1 MVCASGWQGRC
12 GHFLALSSA
21 LIAGLALAGCRAEGV
36 DGPVVAAQELVPVRV
51 AEVAAADQAEMLHF
65 AGSARA
71 RQRASLTF
79 QVGGTL
85 ASRPLQLG
93 QAVAA
98 GDVLATLYN
107 PQLEP
112 ARDAAR
118 ARLAELQVQA
128 AQARRDLQR
137 TEQLFQR
144 GALSKAD
151 QEQQAAR
158 LEALQAGVR
167 SARASLQ
174 QSERLNSETR
184 MRAPFD
190 GTIEDLLVEP
200 GEFVAAGQP
209 VLQMAASGGAE
220 VEVLVPAELL
230 QGLEIGQ
237 VVPVWSVL
245 RDVQLEGRLAEIGRG
260 ASVGSVLYPLV
271 VSLDA
276 QVMAGEA
283 LEVGL
288 QPVRAD
294 GLSVPLAA
302 VMRSAEGLSVFR
314 LAGERVE
321 RVGIA
326 VAGFEGER
334 ALIGEGALAAGDQV
348 VYAGLS
354 RLADGDSVELLP

>member
-1 MVCASGWQGRC
+1 MFRAAGWQERRGRLLT
-12 GHFLALSSA
+12 LALA
-21 LIAGLALAGCRAEGV
+21 VTAGLSLAGCRAEGV
-36 DGPVVAAQELVPVRV
+36 DGAGADEPVRVPVRV
-51 AEVAAADQAEMLHF
+51 AEVVAAGQADVLRF

-71 RQRASLTF
+71 LQRASLTF

-85 ASRPLQLG
+85 ATRPLQIG
-93 QAVAA
+93 QAVTA

-107 PQLEP
+107 PQLGP
-112 ARDAAR
+112 ARDAAQ
-118 ARLAELQVQA
+118 ARLAELQAQA

-137 TEQLFQR
+137 TEQLFER
-144 GALSKAD
+144 GMLSKAD

-174 QSERLNSETR
+174 QSEQLNRETR
-184 MRAPFD
+184 LRAPFD

-230 QGLEIGQ
+230 QGLEVGQ

-245 RDVQLEGRLAEIGRG
+245 SDRQLEGRLAEIGRG

-276 QVMAGEA
+276 QVLAGEA

-288 QPVRAD
+288 QPVRTE

-302 VMRSAEGLSVFR
+302 VMRSASGLSVFR
-314 LAGERVE
+314 LTGERVS
-321 RVGIA
+321 RVGIE

-334 ALIGEGALAAGDQV
+334 ALIAEGALAAGDQV

>member
-1 MVCASGWQGRC
+1 M
-12 GHFLALSSA
+12 
-21 LIAGLALAGCRAEGV
+21 IY
-36 DGPVVAAQELVPVRV
+36 AQK
-51 AEVAAADQAEMLHF
+51 
-65 AGSARA
+65 
-71 RQRASLTF
+71 T
-79 QVGGTL
+79 
-85 ASRPLQLG
+85 
-93 QAVAA
+93 
-98 GDVLATLYN
+98 
-107 PQLEP
+107 
-112 ARDAAR
+112 
-118 ARLAELQVQA
+118 
-128 AQARRDLQR
+128 
-137 TEQLFQR
+137 
-144 GALSKAD
+144 
-151 QEQQAAR
+151 
-158 LEALQAGVR
+158 
-167 SARASLQ
+167 
-174 QSERLNSETR
+174 
-184 MRAPFD
+184 
-190 GTIEDLLVEP
+190 
-200 GEFVAAGQP
+200 GQP

-230 QGLEIGQ
+230 QGLEVGQ

-260 ASVGSVLYPLV
+260 ASIGSVLYPLV

-288 QPVRAD
+288 QPVRKD

-314 LAGERVE
+314 LAGER
-321 RVGIA
+321 IA